1 MPLGK
6 SELLQVDGKGAC
18 AAVGF
23 GVAQPRRFGVAV
35 GQEDESH
42 MVGAQ
47 AGLAAQR
54 GYQ

>member
-6 SELLQVDGKGAC
+6 TELLQVGGKGAC